1 MKRLILKTTAI
12 LAAVMMSTSVMTGA
26 AKRHNEY
33 KEAGQ
38 ADTSATVSASV
49 SARLAIPDSRTGAVV
64 SVTHTPAIE
73 QMIRKVENDR
83 LREVKGFRIQIFSG
97 NRGTASRN
105 RAFEIKDILLAKE
118 PTLDVY
124 VTYTSPFW
132 KVRVGNCASH
142 DKAQELRAWMIEQF
156 PDYATETYIVPSTV
170 LVP

>member
-1 MKRLILKTTAI
+1 MKHTIIK
-12 LAAVMMSTSVMTGA
+12 AATLLVSMFFGIISIVGQNTVNTG
-26 AKRHNEY
+26 
-33 KEAGQ
+33 
-38 ADTSATVSASV
+38 VSASDSATSV
-49 SARLAIPDSRTGAVV
+49 STSDYLATPDPTTGASVV
-64 SVTHTPAIE
+64 VNHSAAIE
-73 QMIRKVENDR
+73 RLIQKKENEN

-105 RAFEIKDILLAKE
+105 RAFEIKDLLLQKE

-142 DKAQELRAWMIEQF
+142 EKAQELRTWMIEQF
-156 PDYATETYIVPSTV
+156 PDFATETYIVPSTV